1 MASEKLLTA
10 LNDQFN
16 FELLSGYYYMAMASY
31 CDSEDMDGFS
41 HFLHEQSKEEYEHA
55 MKFYDFIND
64 IDGRVTMQ
72 AMTEPKNDYNSFLE
86 VFEEALAH
94 EQLVTSKINNL
105 LDLATEEKDYPTL
118 QFLQWFIEEQ
128 VEEEASMKDII
139 AILERIEG
147 NYHGLYQLDKQ
158 LGAR

>member
-1 MASEKLLTA
+1 
-10 LNDQFN
+10 
-16 FELLSGYYYMAMASY
+16 MAMASY

-64 IDGRVTMQ
+64 IDGKVTMQ
-72 AMTEPKNDYNSFLE
+72 AMTEPKNHYNSFLE

-94 EQLVTSKINNL
+94 EELVTSKINNL

-139 AILERIEG
+139 SKLKRIDG
-147 NYHGLYQLDKQ
+147 KWSALYQLDKA
-158 LGAR
+158 LAKR